1 MSRFV
6 QVDRDTAYLL
16 PPSVQDWLPQ
26 DHLARFIVDTVEQ
39 LDLSELNRQYAGRG
53 EAAYP
58 PAMLLALL
66 FYGYA
71 TGEFA
76 SRRIER
82 ASFDSVAFRFIAGNT
97 HPDHDTIAAFR
108 KRFLPQLKALFIQ
121 ILQVAQALKLLKVGN
136 VSLDGSK
143 FKANA
148 SKHKA
153 LSYGHAKKLE
163 EQFKAEVEQLLRMA
177 EQADRKPLP
186 EGLDVPAQI
195 ARREDRLSAIAAA
208 KAQIEARA
216 KVRHDGELKAF
227 QANSAERKR
236 REQQAGRRLGGKPP
250 KPPEG
255 GVKDKEQVNLTDS
268 ESRIMKVSDGGFEQS
283 YNAQALVDVDSK
295 LIVGAFLTQAPIDMH
310 QIEPALAELRALPQA
325 LGQAEHLLA
334 DTGYFS
340 RDNVEQCERAGIVP
354 LIAFKRAD
362 HHVAILE
369 RFAPDGPQC
378 ASEQPVAKMYAR
390 LQTRQGR
397 ALYGKRKTT
406 SEPVFGGVKHAMR
419 FRQFLLRGFE
429 AANGEWHLASIAWN
443 LRRMFTLRQ
452 ATGS

>member
-227 QANSAERKR
+227 QANSEPVPVWWTPRSTKSVIHGR
-236 REQQAGRRLGGKPP
+236 PVRPSPRTNRTGRRWVTRCHSLQRCPLSLS
-250 KPPEG
+250 
-255 GVKDKEQVNLTDS
+255 LT
-268 ESRIMKVSDGGFEQS
+268 
-283 YNAQALVDVDSK
+283 
-295 LIVGAFLTQAPIDMH
+295 P
-310 QIEPALAELRALPQA
+310 
-325 LGQAEHLLA
+325 
-334 DTGYFS
+334 
-340 RDNVEQCERAGIVP
+340 
-354 LIAFKRAD
+354 
-362 HHVAILE
+362 
-369 RFAPDGPQC
+369 
-378 ASEQPVAKMYAR
+378 
-390 LQTRQGR
+390 
-397 ALYGKRKTT
+397 
-406 SEPVFGGVKHAMR
+406 
-419 FRQFLLRGFE
+419 
-429 AANGEWHLASIAWN
+429 LASGARI
-443 LRRMFTLRQ
+443 LPV
-452 ATGS
+452 

>member
-16 PPSVQDWLPQ
+16 PPSVQDWLPE

-82 ASFDSVAFRFIAGNT
+82 ASYDSVAFRFIAGNT

-121 ILQVAQALKLLKVGN
+121 ILQVAHALKLLKIGN

-163 EQFKAEVEQLLRMA
+163 VLFKAEVEQL
-177 EQADRKPLP
+177 
-186 EGLDVPAQI
+186 
-195 ARREDRLSAIAAA
+195 
-208 KAQIEARA
+208 
-216 KVRHDGELKAF
+216 
-227 QANSAERKR
+227 
-236 REQQAGRRLGGKPP
+236 
-250 KPPEG
+250 
-255 GVKDKEQVNLTDS
+255 
-268 ESRIMKVSDGGFEQS
+268 MK
-283 YNAQALVDVDSK
+283 
-295 LIVGAFLTQAPIDMH
+295 M
-310 QIEPALAELRALPQA
+310 
-325 LGQAEHLLA
+325 
-334 DTGYFS
+334 
-340 RDNVEQCERAGIVP
+340 
-354 LIAFKRAD
+354 
-362 HHVAILE
+362 
-369 RFAPDGPQC
+369 
-378 ASEQPVAKMYAR
+378 
-390 LQTRQGR
+390 
-397 ALYGKRKTT
+397 
-406 SEPVFGGVKHAMR
+406 
-419 FRQFLLRGFE
+419 
-429 AANGEWHLASIAWN
+429 
-443 LRRMFTLRQ
+443 
-452 ATGS
+452 

>member
-16 PPSVQDWLPQ
+16 PPSVQDWLPE

-82 ASFDSVAFRFIAGNT
+82 ASYDSVAFRFIAGNT

-121 ILQVAQALKLLKVGN
+121 ILQVAHALKLLKIGN

-163 EQFKAEVEQLLRMA
+163 VLFKAEVEQLMKMA
-177 EQADRKPLP
+177 EQADCKPLP
-186 EGLDVPAQI
+186 EGLDVPAEI
-195 ARREDRLSAIAAA
+195 ARREDRLAAIAAA
-208 KAQIEARA
+208 KVEIEARA
-216 KVRHDGELKAF
+216 KLRHDGELKAF
-227 QANSAERKR
+227 EEKSIERER
-236 REQQAGRRLGGKPP
+236 REKQAGRRFGGRAP

-268 ESRIMKVSDGGFEQS
+268 ESRIMQVADGGFEQS
-283 YNAQALVDVDSK
+283 YNAQALVDVDTK
-295 LIVGAFLTQAPIDMH
+295 LIVGAFVTQAPIDMH
-310 QIEPALAELRALPQA
+310 QIEPALAELQALPEA
-325 LGQAEHLLA
+325 LGRAEHLMA

-340 RDNVEQCERAGIVP
+340 RANVECCERAGIVP
-354 LIAFKRAD
+354 LIALKRAN
-362 HHVAILE
+362 HHVSLLE
-369 RFAPDGPQC
+369 RFAPDEPPC
-378 ASEQPVAKMYAR
+378 ESEEPVAKMYAR

-397 ALYGKRKTT
+397 ALYAKRKTT
-406 SEPVFGGVKHAMR
+406 SEPPFGGIKHGMR

-429 AANGEWHLASIAWN
+429 ATKGEWHLASIAWN
-443 LRRMFTLRQ
+443 LRRMFTLSR
-452 ATGS
+452 AL